1 MSDSEN
7 NRKFPDVVTEN
18 PWASL
23 RQFTNARIALGRAG
37 ISLPTK
43 HLLDFQLAHARAKDA
58 VYSPLDIN
66 PLLQQFAEQAWL
78 LSPLVLHSR
87 AQDRAQYLQR
97 PDYGRRLNGESRAQI
112 QAHVSQH
119 PGVRNADLAIVV
131 ADGLSATAIMKNAAI
146 FLQNLAFILKD
157 SKPSWSVA
165 PLCIVQQG
173 RVAVG
178 DEVAE
183 LLQAKCLLM
192 LIGERP
198 GLSSPDS
205 MGLYLT
211 WAPKVGVSD
220 AQRNCISNIRA
231 EGIQWRDA
239 AAKAY
244 YLLTEAR
251 HRELSGVALKDRS
264 WNGLNE
270 IEGGSVG
277 IPRSI

>member
-1 MSDSEN
+1 MSGIEN
-7 NRKFPDVVTEN
+7 YKKCTGVVTEN

-23 RQFTNARIALGRAG
+23 RKFTNARIALGRAG
-37 ISLPTK
+37 VSLPTK

-58 VYSPLDIN
+58 VYSPLSLDS
-66 PLLQQFAEQAWL
+66 LLPQFAKQAWP
-78 LSPLVLHSR
+78 SPPLVLHSR
-87 AQDRAQYLQR
+87 AQNRAQYLQR
-97 PDYGRRLNGESRAQI
+97 PDYGRRLDGESRRQI
-112 QAHVSQH
+112 QAHMSQH
-119 PGVRNADLAIVV
+119 PDTRSADLAIVI
-131 ADGLSATAIMKNAAI
+131 ADGLSATGIMKNAAI
-146 FLQNLAFILKD
+146 FLEYLGLLLKD
-157 SKPSWSVA
+157 SQPSWSLA

-173 RVAVG
+173 RVAAG

-205 MGLYLT
+205 MGAYLT

-239 AAKAY
+239 AAKAF

-264 WNGLNE
+264 VNGLTE

-277 IPRSI
+277 IPQSI